1 MATPSERL
9 AVAMASLPFAQLPQE
24 WEGGSRLN
32 IPGLTSATGDEDPWD
47 ALVSAH
53 APGLTGQEVRFAVTA
68 DGRTISGGDAPAD
81 ALEALGRAVAR
92 QLDAP
97 FWAIAVP
104 EDGDEWTAAA
114 TAAEILELTDAA
126 GDEIEASRVGGALTV
141 RVDGVESD
149 ARAPAVDALLDRQG
163 GDAVVVAHRF
173 AGPVWVAEVFS
184 L

>member
-1 MATPSERL
+1 MATASERL
-9 AVAMASLPFAQLPQE
+9 AAAIAALPFAQLPQA

-32 IPGLTSATGDEDPWD
+32 IPGLSPVTRDDPWD

-53 APGLTGQEVRFAVTA
+53 APGLSGDEVRVAVA
-68 DGRTISGGDAPAD
+68 VDGRTLADGDVPPD
-81 ALEALGRAVAR
+81 AVAALARAVAR
-92 QLDAP
+92 QLEAP

-104 EDGDEWTAAA
+104 DEGDEWTAAA
-114 TAAEILELTDAA
+114 TGAEILELPDAA
-126 GDEIEASRVGGALTV
+126 GDEIEASRVGGEV
-141 RVDGVESD
+141 FCRVDGEESD
-149 ARAPAVDALLDRQG
+149 VQLAAIDALLDRQS

>member
-1 MATPSERL
+1 MATSSERL
-9 AVAMASLPFAQLPQE
+9 AAAIAALPFAQPPQA

-32 IPGLTSATGDEDPWD
+32 IPGLSPVTRDDPWD

-53 APGLTGQEVRFAVTA
+53 APGLTGDEVRFAVAA
-68 DGRTISGGDAPAD
+68 DGRTIAGGDASPDLVA
-81 ALEALGRAVAR
+81 ALGRAVAR

-104 EDGDEWTAAA
+104 DEGDEWSVAA
-114 TAAEILELTDAA
+114 TGAEILELTDAS
-126 GDEIEASRVGGALTV
+126 GDQIEASRVGGELTC
-141 RVDGVESD
+141 RVDGEETDVRLPEI
-149 ARAPAVDALLDRQG
+149 DALLDREG
-163 GDAVVVAHRF
+163 GDGVVVAHRF

>member
-1 MATPSERL
+1 MASASERL
-9 AVAMASLPFAQLPQE
+9 AAAIAALPFTQLPQA

-32 IPGLTSATGDEDPWD
+32 IPGLSPVTRDDPWD
-47 ALVSAH
+47 AQVSAS
-53 APGLTGQEVRFAVTA
+53 APGLDGQEVRFAVAA
-68 DGRTISGGDAPAD
+68 DGRTISGDATTP
-81 ALEALGRAVAR
+81 EALAPLVRAVAR

-104 EDGDEWTAAA
+104 ERDDEWTAAA
-114 TAAEILELTDAA
+114 TGAEILELAGAA
-126 GDEIEASRVGGALTV
+126 GDEIEASRVGSEVTC
-141 RVDGVESD
+141 RVDGEDSD
-149 ARAPAVDALLDRQG
+149 VRLPEIETLLDREG

>member
-1 MATPSERL
+1 MATATERL
-9 AVAMASLPFAQLPQE
+9 AAAMASLPFAQLPQQ

-32 IPGLTSATGDEDPWD
+32 IPGLSSATRDDPWD

-53 APGLTGQEVRFAVTA
+53 APGLAGEEVRFAVAA
-68 DGRTISGGDAPAD
+68 DGRTISGGDAPAE
-81 ALEALGRAVAR
+81 AVAALGRAVAR
-92 QLDAP
+92 QLEAP

-104 EDGDEWTAAA
+104 DEGDEWTAAA
-114 TAAEILELTDAA
+114 TAAEILELPDAA
-126 GDEIEASRVGGALTV
+126 GDEIEASRVGGGVTV
-141 RVDGVESD
+141 RVDGEESD
-149 ARAPAVDALLDRQG
+149 AQVSAIETLLDRQG

>member
-1 MATPSERL
+1 MATATERL
-9 AVAMASLPFAQLPQE
+9 AAAIAALPFAQLPQA

-32 IPGLTSATGDEDPWD
+32 IPGLSPVTRDDPWD

-53 APGLTGQEVRFAVTA
+53 APGLGGNEVRFAVTA
-68 DGRTISGGDAPAD
+68 DGRTILGVDAPAD
-81 ALEALGRAVAR
+81 AVAELGRAIAR

-104 EDGDEWTAAA
+104 DEGDEWMAAA
-114 TAAEILELTDAA
+114 TAAEILELPEAP
-126 GDEIEASRVGGALTV
+126 GDEIEASRVGGAGAY
-141 RVDGVESD
+141 RVDGEESD
-149 ARAPAVDALLDRQG
+149 VQVPPIEGLLDREG
-163 GDAVVVAHRF
+163 GDRVVVAHRF

>member
-1 MATPSERL
+1 MATAAERL
-9 AVAMASLPFAQLPQE
+9 ATAIAGLPFAQLPQA

-32 IPGLTSATGDEDPWD
+32 IPGLSSVTRNDPWD

-53 APGLTGQEVRFAVTA
+53 APGLTGDEVRFAVAA
-68 DGRTISGGDAPAD
+68 DGRTIAAGDEPAD
-81 ALEALGRAVAR
+81 AVAALGRAVAR
-92 QLDAP
+92 QLEAP

-104 EDGDEWTAAA
+104 DEGDEWAAAA
-114 TAAEILELTDAA
+114 TASEILELPEAA
-126 GDEIEASRVGGALTV
+126 GDEIEASRVGGEVTC
-141 RVDGVESD
+141 RVDGED
-149 ARAPAVDALLDRQG
+149 ADLRSPAIEALLDRQG